1 MMMIMKKLLYLCLPL
16 VSFVLLTGCIKEN
29 MDDCERCKLTF
40 TYLADVNEDVFPNHI
55 TSVSLYV
62 FDSKDQLIRTK
73 RLEQNDLKAYQ
84 GVNLN
89 LNPGKYRIVGV
100 GNCNELTEVYNTDAR
115 DMSQTHF
122 RHPDCFDREV
132 ESNDSLYLGA
142 KEITIPEEYWYK
154 DNIRFYSSHL
164 KVLYTVKDY
173 VTMDNAEASS
183 TRARESALELRVKK
197 LLPQTDFD
205 NRAYGEKVTYNPEL
219 KIKDGTWNHEVYF
232 HIMRHSATSDVE
244 FELVDTTTGEVIHTL
259 ALSKFLQLYPQINVT
274 KQEVLIPIEVVFKN
288 GNITVQIP
296 EWVVVDDVIP
306 DFEEDEQGNTDENT
320 NI

>member
-164 KVLYTVKDY
+164 KVSYTVKDY
-173 VTMDNAEASS
+173 VAVEEAQPSA
-183 TRARESALELRVKK
+183 TRAKTPNLELRVKN
-197 LLPQTDFD
+197 LLSQTDFN
-205 NRAYGEKVTYNPEL
+205 NRAYGEKVTYNPSL
-219 KIKDGTWNHEVYF
+219 KFNSEDGDFYSYF
-232 HIMRHSATSDVE
+232 HIMRHAADSDVL
-244 FELVDTTTGEVIHTL
+244 FELVDRDIDEVIHTL
-259 ALSKFLQLYPQINVT
+259 ALSDFLAKFDEIDVT

-288 GNITVQIP
+288 LSVEVT
-296 EWVVVDDVIP
+296 IP
-306 DFEEDEQGNTDENT
+306 DWMINDLTPGFGNDNGNEPDEDNN
-320 NI
+320 N

>member
-1 MMMIMKKLLYLCLPL
+1 MMIMKKLLYLCLPL

-173 VTMDNAEASS
+173 VAVEEAQPSA
-183 TRARESALELRVKK
+183 TRAKTPNLELRVKN

-205 NRAYGEKVTYNPEL
+205 NRAYGEKVTYNPSL
-219 KIKDGTWNHEVYF
+219 KFNSEDGDFYSYF
-232 HIMRHSATSDVE
+232 HIMRHAADSDVL
-244 FELVDTTTGEVIHTL
+244 FELVDSDIDEVIHTL
-259 ALSKFLQLYPQINVT
+259 ALSDFLAKFDEIDVT

-288 GNITVQIP
+288 LSVEVT
-296 EWVVVDDVIP
+296 IP
-306 DFEEDEQGNTDENT
+306 DWMINDLTPGFGNDNGNEPDEDNN
-320 NI
+320 N

>member
-40 TYLADVNEDVFPNHI
+40 TYLADVEEDVFPNHI

-173 VTMDNAEASS
+173 VAVEEAQPSA
-183 TRARESALELRVKK
+183 TRAKTPNLELRVKN

-205 NRAYGEKVTYNPEL
+205 NRAYGEKVSYNPSL
-219 KIKDGTWNHEVYF
+219 KLNTEDGDFYSYF
-232 HIMRHSATSDVE
+232 HIMRHAADSDVL
-244 FELVDTTTGEVIHTL
+244 FELVDSDIDEVIHTL
-259 ALSKFLQLYPQINVT
+259 ALSDFLAKFDEIDVT

-288 GNITVQIP
+288 YSVEVT
-296 EWVVVDDVIP
+296 IP
-306 DFEEDEQGNTDENT
+306 DWMINDLTPGFGNDNGNEPDEDNN
-320 NI
+320 N

>member
-40 TYLADVNEDVFPNHI
+40 TYLADVEEDVFPNHI

-164 KVLYTVKDY
+164 KVSMEVRGYKGDAPATAGV
-173 VTMDNAEASS
+173 NEAT
-183 TRARESALELRVKK
+183 TRANEVLALRVKN

-205 NRAYGEKVTYNPEL
+205 NRAYGEKVTYNPVMT
-219 KIKDGTWNHEVYF
+219 KDENDVYKSYF
-232 HIMRHSATSDVE
+232 HIMRHAADSDVE
-244 FELVDTTTGEVIHTL
+244 FELYNPYTETVIANISLAQFLNDFKEVDI
-259 ALSKFLQLYPQINVT
+259 T
-274 KQEVLIPIEVVFKN
+274 KQEVLIPIVVEIIN
-288 GNITVQIP
+288 GVKVT
-296 EWVVVDDVIP
+296 IP
-306 DFEEDEQGNTDENT
+306 DWMIENREPIYGK
-320 NI
+320 N